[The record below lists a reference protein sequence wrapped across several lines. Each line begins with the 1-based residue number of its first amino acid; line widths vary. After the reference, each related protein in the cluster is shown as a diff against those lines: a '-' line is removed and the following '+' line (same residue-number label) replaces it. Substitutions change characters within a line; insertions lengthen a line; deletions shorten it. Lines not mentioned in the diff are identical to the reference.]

1 MYSYGFFWFKKG
13 YNDDLKVVTYVF
25 GPSQEY
31 FIKVVSHKS
40 RSFSR
45 KVHKKTP
52 VWYVSLV
59 FLGYKDGFSVSL

>member
-1 MYSYGFFWFKKG
+1 MDFFWFEKG
-13 YNDDLKVVTYVF
+13 CNDDLKVVTYVS

-40 RSFSR
+40 HSFSK

-52 VWYVSLV
+52 LYYASLV
-59 FLGYKDGFSVSL
+59 FLGLKDGFSVSL